1 MSTCRRSRTR
11 WRIGADATPAGES
24 PVHAI
29 ILAVHQPTKG
39 EDMSVQ
45 LGELEGVQLLRKLD
59 RQQKARAVLAE
70 SSAAPSSMALQ
81 AVAVAVCV
89 AICSSFVERGSP
101 STLSI
106 ALTSGLVG
114 AFVAMAI
121 EQWKMRRRL
130 DAVVALLKLDGDA
143 QP

>member
-1 MSTCRRSRTR
+1 
-11 WRIGADATPAGES
+11 
-24 PVHAI
+24 
-29 ILAVHQPTKG
+29 
-39 EDMSVQ
+39 MSVQ